1 MGVWGTLGM
10 QMAGQAGQGA
20 LGIAAARIGKNYDRK
35 QWVKDFETQNPYLM
49 QQQQQ
54 LLDMQAKKEYEM
66 WLKTGIGGQMQEM
79 KKAGVNPALLL
90 GMSGSGGATVG
101 GGGPQGTSNYGTD
114 AGTSA
119 ILANKMMG
127 IDPAD
132 TMLKMSQVKLNEVQA
147 NKLSGVDTD
156 KTKAE
161 TSSLLAGIE
170 NTNAKTELTK
180 IETRIAKI
188 DEWIKDR
195 SKEDAADQIMWN
207 SEKSMNEMNN
217 LWREGL
223 LSAAQYQDKVELL
236 KKELA
241 GKILTNELTSQLT
254 KESKSKIDLN
264 NADIYKKQQEI
275 LQGWEKLSQ
284 SEKIMKVEA
293 LAKEYELL
301 YKGAIGNWRLANP
314 EVTTKQIDKVM
325 GLEQKKK

>member
-1 MGVWGTLGM
+1 
-10 QMAGQAGQGA
+10 
-20 LGIAAARIGKNYDRK
+20 
-35 QWVKDFETQNPYLM
+35 
-49 QQQQQ
+49 
-54 LLDMQAKKEYEM
+54 M
-66 WLKTGIGGQMQEM
+66 WLKTGIGGQMAEM
-79 KKAGVNPALLL
+79 KKAGVNPGLLL

-101 GGGPQGTSNYGTD
+101 SGMPGTAPITGTD
-114 AGTSA
+114 KGTGNAIAAG
-119 ILANKMMG
+119 MG

-132 TMLKMSQVKLNEVQA
+132 TQL
-147 NKLSGVDTD
+147 KLSQARLNNTQADKIAGVDTD

-207 SEKSMNEMNN
+207 SEKAMNEMNN

-223 LSAAQYQDKVELL
+223 LSAAQFEDKVELL